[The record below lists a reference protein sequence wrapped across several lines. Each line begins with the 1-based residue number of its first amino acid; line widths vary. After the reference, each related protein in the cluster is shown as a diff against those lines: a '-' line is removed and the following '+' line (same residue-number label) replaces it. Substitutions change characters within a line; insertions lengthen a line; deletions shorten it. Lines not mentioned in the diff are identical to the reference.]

1 MSETNSHP
9 VTPEATP
16 ASADSRPATPKATP
30 TSTDAYVPVDSK
42 GDLKKLNLADNYL
55 FTKVM
60 MDEELCRRVL
70 QEILQVPIRRVV
82 AVTEEKTIQILPDSK
97 GIRLDVYVG
106 DEAGTV
112 YDVEMQTGRR
122 SELPKRMRYYQGN
135 IDLNL
140 IAKGAKYSELRRSF
154 IIFICTFDPFR
165 SGRHIYTF
173 ENTCSKEPDLK
184 FGDETVKLLLNTRG
198 KMDDISSDLRAF
210 LAYVENTTD
219 EFAET
224 TDSQLV
230 RDLQQRVKA
239 IKDSRK
245 FQDEYMT
252 QYMREQEIHDEAY
265 ASGLAEGHASGFAE
279 GAENSFRTA
288 ILNMRSLGHDD
299 AFIAQCL
306 GISVNDIP
314 TILAHDQD
322 VTAP

>member
-1 MSETNSHP
+1 MSEANSRP
-9 VTPEATP
+9 VTPEA
-16 ASADSRPATPKATP
+16 AP
-30 TSTDAYVPVDSK
+30 TSADAYVPVDST

-55 FTKVM
+55 FAKVM

-70 QEILQVPIRRVV
+70 EEILQVPIRRV
-82 AVTEEKTIQILPDSK
+82 AAITEEKTIQILPDSK

-112 YDVEMQTGRR
+112 YDVEMQTSHR
-122 SELPKRMRYYQGN
+122 SGLPKRMRYYQGN

-140 IAKGAKYSELRRSF
+140 IAKGAKYSELRKSF

-173 ENTCSKEPDLK
+173 ENTCSEEPDLK
-184 FGDETVKLLLNTRG
+184 LGDETVKLLLNTRG
-198 KMDDISSDLRAF
+198 RMDDISSDLRAF
-210 LAYVENTTD
+210 LTYVENTTD
-219 EFAET
+219 EFAEST
-224 TDSQLV
+224 ESRLV
-230 RDLQQRVKA
+230 KDLQQRVKV

-265 ASGLAEGHASGFAE
+265 ASGLAEGRASGLAE
-279 GAENSFRTA
+279 GDTRRLCTA

-299 AFIAQCL
+299 VFIAQCL
-306 GISVNDIP
+306 GICVDDIP
-314 TILAHDQD
+314 SILAHERKS
-322 VTAP
+322 TAAHGQVV

>member
-9 VTPEATP
+9 VTPEVPP
-16 ASADSRPATPKATP
+16 ASA
-30 TSTDAYVPVDSK
+30 DAYVPVDSK
-42 GDLKKLNLADNYL
+42 GDIKKLNLADNYL

-70 QEILQVPIRRVV
+70 EEILQVAIRKVV

-97 GIRLDVYVG
+97 GIRLDVYVS

-112 YDVEMQTGRR
+112 YDVEMQTGHR

-140 IAKGAKYSELRRSF
+140 IARGAKYSELRKSF

-173 ENTCSKEPDLK
+173 ENTCCEEPELK
-184 FGDETVKLLLNTRG
+184 LGDETVKLLLNTRG

-210 LAYVENTTD
+210 LTYVENTTD
-219 EFAET
+219 EFAEN
-224 TDSQLV
+224 TDSRLV
-230 RDLQQRVKA
+230 KDLQQRVRA

-265 ASGLAEGHASGFAE
+265 ASGLAEG
-279 GAENSFRTA
+279 AENAFCTA

-299 AFIAQCL
+299 TFIAQCL
-306 GISVNDIP
+306 GISVGDISALLEHGHSRQTSDIKSEP
-314 TILAHDQD
+314 S
-322 VTAP
+322 